1 MKQYMDVAINKE
13 SELVILKIQGVGI
26 RDDEC
31 LDINLTDF
39 AMTKGDCLRLAD
51 MLMDSIDM
59 LETEEEP

>member
-1 MKQYMDVAINKE
+1 MEQYMDVAINKE

-26 RDDEC
+26 RDDGC

-39 AMTKGDCLRLAD
+39 AMTKDDCLKLAD

>member
-1 MKQYMDVAINKE
+1 MEQYMDVAINKE

-26 RDDEC
+26 RDDGC

-39 AMTKGDCLRLAD
+39 AMTKDDCLQLAD

-59 LETEEEP
+59 LETREEP